1 MLAMTPQL
9 EEIILSEPSQEKL
22 LEEAKRQGMI
32 TLRGDGVLKVLTGE
46 TSIEEILAAT
56 SRY

>member
-1 MLAMTPQL
+1 
-9 EEIILSEPSQEKL
+9 L